1 MLCVSSC
8 RNQKSLGYHITHE
21 ELLEGI
27 GFDDNIVHN
36 GENELYA
43 EMVMEHFHG
52 YGCHCMPDHAHF
64 IFAGGQGPPQV
75 KSVTLET
82 FATTKCS
89 RSNQFLGYY

>member
-1 MLCVSSC
+1 MVLCSEFQVVEIK
-8 RNQKSLGYHITHE
+8 KSLGYHITHE

-75 KSVTLET
+75 KSVKRL
-82 FATTKCS
+82 
-89 RSNQFLGYY
+89 

>member
-1 MLCVSSC
+1 MKIS
-8 RNQKSLGYHITHE
+8 KSLGYHITHE
-21 ELLEGI
+21 KLLEGI

-75 KSVTLET
+75 KFQDYFKTSLIKSVL
-82 FATTKCS
+82 
-89 RSNQFLGYY
+89 RILLM